1 MALSDRIHLGWFL
14 DGFRVPAWNK
24 IWSGESARDW
34 PTGKYYVDMARDL
47 ERGCFDYFML
57 EDNNYVPDD
66 YGGNFDAYLQY
77 GQRAPKHDPVV
88 LATLI
93 AAATDNLGVIA
104 TIATQEI
111 SPFRLARLFS
121 TLDHV
126 SGGRI
131 GWNIVTGS
139 NDRSAQNFG
148 FDAQPE
154 HDERYERADDFLAAA
169 KALWNSWDDGALS
182 LDHEKNVYVNGSM
195 VHDVDYVGPYYKTRG
210 PLNTLPSPQKQP
222 VFVQAGISPRG
233 IKFSS
238 RHADSIICTGSDPD
252 VLRDLRSRIRKA
264 AVDEWGRDPD
274 DLKVMFLTECHF
286 GETDE
291 IARQKLD
298 YVKQDRMDNFA
309 HHLSTLASV
318 TMTDFSKFDP
328 DEPLPE
334 GLTTNGHQGQLNDM
348 VQSRKTPR
356 ELTSGTLGNG
366 LELVGTPSTVA
377 AQLEEIAQ
385 TVGGDGFLFTTMT
398 PTRRYTTEVVDG
410 LVPELQ
416 KRGLVRDHY
425 EYPTLRGN
433 LRAF

>member
-1 MALSDRIHLGWFL
+1 MVDRIHLGWFL

-24 IWSGESARDW
+24 LWSGSSSRDW
-34 PTGKYYVDMARDL
+34 PTGQFYVDMARDL

-66 YGGNFDAYLQY
+66 YAGSFDAYLQY

-93 AAATDNLGVIA
+93 AAATDRLGVIA

-111 SPFRLARLFS
+111 SPYRLARLFS

-126 SGGRI
+126 SAGRI

-139 NDRSAQNFG
+139 NHRAAQNFG

-154 HDERYERADDFLAAA
+154 HDERYDRADDFIAAA
-169 KALWNSWDDGALS
+169 KSLWSSWEDDALR
-182 LDHEKNVYVNGSM
+182 LDREQNIYVAGGK
-195 VHDVDYVGPYYKTRG
+195 VHDVDYAGPYYKTRG
-210 PLNTLPSPQKQP
+210 PLNTLPGPQKEP

-238 RHADSIICTGSDPD
+238 QHADSVIVTGSDPSTLKEIRER
-252 VLRDLRSRIRKA
+252 VRRS
-264 AVDEWGRDPD
+264 AVTEWGRDPND
-274 DLKVMFLTECHF
+274 IKVMFLTECHL
-286 GETDE
+286 GETDQD
-291 IARQKLD
+291 AADHLVR
-298 YVKQDRMDNFA
+298 VKQDRMDNYS
-309 HHLSTLASV
+309 HHLSALASV

-328 DEPLPE
+328 DSPLPE

-348 VQSRKTPR
+348 ITSGKTLR
-356 ELTSGTLGNG
+356 EISSGTLGNG
-366 LELVGTPSTVA
+366 LELVGSASTVA
-377 AQLEEIAQ
+377 AQMDELTQEI
-385 TVGGDGFLFTTMT
+385 GGDGFLITTLT
-398 PTRRYTTEVVDG
+398 PTRRYVAEIVDG

-416 KRGLVRDHY
+416 HRGLVRDRYTH
-425 EYPTLRGN
+425 PTLREN
-433 LRAF
+433 LLGF